1 MALEVR
7 ELVIKATIVQ
17 EGGGGS
23 SSASADSSN
32 SGSGTEQIVNVCVE
46 KILEILKDNHER

>member
-23 SSASADSSN
+23 PSSSGDSSN

-46 KILEILKDNHER
+46 KILEILRDNHER